1 MYAGIF
7 NRNKNLPRLISVLE
21 SLRKQFPDLHF
32 DVAGDGGDNEKQV
45 LELMNAHRDWISY
58 HGKITDLEE
67 MKNLYRANRIFV
79 MPSKSETFG
88 LVYVEA
94 MSQGLSV
101 MWSRGEAIDGM
112 FPEHIGESVNP
123 LNSNDIHEK
132 LKKLLSQSD
141 HYDTLPASTFES
153 FRWSS
158 IAQKYISLYSNIQI
172 TNF

>member
-1 MYAGIF
+1 MTKPLQTSLSIMKNLKHTEKNQENPHNLMYAGIF

-88 LVYVEA
+88 LVYVG
-94 MSQGLSV
+94 SGIL
-101 MWSRGEAIDGM
+101 RGAYGQCAAV
-112 FPEHIGESVNP
+112 G
-123 LNSNDIHEK
+123 
-132 LKKLLSQSD
+132 
-141 HYDTLPASTFES
+141 
-153 FRWSS
+153 
-158 IAQKYISLYSNIQI
+158 
-172 TNF
+172 